1 MIYLVDMHELS
12 LLCACDHLSVV
23 SSHLLFVTLE
33 FVAGMRVYEA
43 TSTAFLTVVPSGF
56 HTSTAFITVFVG
68 GPILSSTS
76 CTFGAVLVG
85 RRHPYVTYG
94 TVLVT

>member
-1 MIYLVDMHELS
+1 MRPPS
-12 LLCACDHLSVV
+12 KV
-23 SSHLLFVTLE
+23 SSHLLFITLE

-43 TSTAFLTVVPSGF
+43 TSTAFLTVVPRGF

-85 RRHPYVTYG
+85 RRHPQVTDG